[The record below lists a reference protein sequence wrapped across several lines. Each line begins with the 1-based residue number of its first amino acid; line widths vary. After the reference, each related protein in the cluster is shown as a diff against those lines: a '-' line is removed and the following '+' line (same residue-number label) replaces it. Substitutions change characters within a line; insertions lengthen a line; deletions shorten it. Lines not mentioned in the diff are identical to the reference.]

1 MQDCGCGG
9 GDGFPENDTGNDYDE
24 GDDHDDDDD
33 ENGNSNDNYGAGACL
48 RRATRAP
55 KQLRRQST
63 TQHIRRAPNTQ
74 PTHTHTH
81 AHTHQ
86 AHRRTAQDCT
96 KPGDA
101 NANSK
106 PVLKNNSGE

>member
-1 MQDCGCGG
+1 MLDCGCGG

-24 GDDHDDDDD
+24 DDDHDDDDD

-81 AHTHQ
+81 THTKRIEEL
-86 AHRRTAQDCT
+86 RRIAPN
-96 KPGDA
+96 PGMPMPTQ
-101 NANSK
+101 N
-106 PVLKNNSGE
+106 PC